1 MCKLFKLFRKPEPEP
16 VPEPPTLQVPYY
28 KVHLQLHFKNKKE
41 TGFYFLFDEKA
52 WASKA
57 CAQFQETNTI
67 NVPEQ
72 PIYFCFKEDPENP
85 FVSKDIWIETLY
97 KAVKYE

>member
-16 VPEPPTLQVPYY
+16 EPEPQVLKVPYY
-28 KVHLQLHFKNKKE
+28 KVNLSLHFKSSKGN
-41 TGFYFLFDEKA
+41 GYYFLFDEKS

-67 NVPEQ
+67 NIPEQ
-72 PIYFCFKEDPENP
+72 PIYFSFKEDPEDP
-85 FVSKDIWIETLY
+85 IISKDIWIETLY
-97 KAVKYE
+97 KTVKYE